1 MGLLINSLCNAS
13 FHCFDQCSSC
23 CPRNMPANA
32 RPLVQHTHF
41 AKFLLL
47 LKWRAHSH
55 WSRVPCSEDQWR
67 LASSGDSSRRIQV
80 GSAWLFRR
88 ESQPARARS
97 CWPLQEAWREG
108 AGGSAGAGSCRNQ
121 TQPICQ
127 VYHFEH
133 LKCWQVCSQ
142 SMVSRALVT
151 PWSSLTPPMFTDSS
165 H

>member
-1 MGLLINSLCNAS
+1 MALLINSLCNPT
-13 FHCFDQCSSC
+13 FHCFEGCSSW
-23 CPRNMPANA
+23 CPSSTPTNIRL
-32 RPLVQHTHF
+32 LVQHTHF

-47 LKWRAHSH
+47 LKWLTLSNWGRYPAQRISDVLPLQTTATGGFKQGLHNF
-55 WSRVPCSEDQWR
+55 
-67 LASSGDSSRRIQV
+67 SG
-80 GSAWLFRR
+80 GK
-88 ESQPARARS
+88 SQSARARS
-97 CWPLQEAWREG
+97 CLPIQEAWREG
-108 AGGSAGAGSCRNQ
+108 AGGSAGVDRCRNQ

-127 VYHFEH
+127 VYHIEH

>member
-1 MGLLINSLCNAS
+1 MLNSSLCNPS
-13 FHCFDQCSSC
+13 FHCFYWCSPW
-23 CPRNMPANA
+23 CPRNTPANS
-32 RPLVQHTHF
+32 RSLVQHAHF
-41 AKFLLL
+41 AEFLLL
-47 LKWRAHSH
+47 LKWQARSH
-55 WSRVPCSEDQWR
+55 WSLVPCSEDQRR
-67 LASSGDSSRRIQV
+67 LASSNNGSRRIQA
-80 GSAWLFRR
+80 GSAWLSRR

-97 CWPLQEAWREG
+97 RWLLREVWREG
-108 AGGSAGAGSCRNQ
+108 AGGSAGAGRHRNQ

-142 SMVSRALVT
+142 STVSRALVT